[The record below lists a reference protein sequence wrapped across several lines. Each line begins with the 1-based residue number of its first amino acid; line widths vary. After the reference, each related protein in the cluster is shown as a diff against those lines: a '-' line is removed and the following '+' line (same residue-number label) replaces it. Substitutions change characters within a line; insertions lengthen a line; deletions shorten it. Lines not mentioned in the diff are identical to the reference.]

1 MTQVNLNSNLDVLQ
15 FIKNIISDD
24 QDNSKD
30 LVFTQNGSYLA
41 NQELTYLYKLIY
53 NLNLINNKFLELI
66 L

>member
-1 MTQVNLNSNLDVLQ
+1 MTQVNLNSNLDVPQ

-53 NLNLINNKFLELI
+53 KVNLINNKFLELI